1 MKTALKPII
10 AALVIIVAGFG
21 HAFGAIH
28 ATQNALTGEVMY
40 KDHFKLNA
48 NITESQAFTMVQK
61 WFTENPEKFTRGN
74 NEQQLITTKNLVN
87 REVVEQAFKN
97 DTPLQ
102 QIDQGS
108 NWVAGTTTVKYYGGE
123 LSSIWL
129 MYIEYYVI
137 VEVKGNELTA
147 TISHIKYHHYNP
159 VNYAP
164 QAISNA
170 QGTPFKP
177 ADGIETL
184 SAGNSAN
191 QDLNNL
197 NDFLTRDIAQL
208 LNNLKQNIT
217 GEKALTASK

>member
-1 MKTALKPII
+1 MKTAFKTII
-10 AALVIIVAGFG
+10 AALAIVVAGLG
-21 HAFGAIH
+21 QALGAIH
-28 ATQNALTGEVMY
+28 ATQNTLTGEMMY
-40 KDHFKLNA
+40 KEHFKLNA
-48 NITESQAFTMVQK
+48 NVTEAQAFAMVQK
-61 WFTENPEKFTRGN
+61 WFTENPDKFTRGN
-74 NEQQLITTKNLVN
+74 NQQQLIPTKNMAKK
-87 REVVEQAFKN
+87 EAVEESFKN
-97 DTPLQ
+97 EHPLQ
-102 QIDQGS
+102 LADQGS
-108 NWVAGTTTVKYYGGE
+108 NWVAGTTMVKYYGGE

-184 SAGNSAN
+184 AAGTSTN

-197 NDFLTRDIAQL
+197 SDFLTRDIAHL
-208 LNNLKQNIT
+208 MGDLKQNIT